1 MQPQLAYVLG
11 ASDARTTM
19 APTKREAAFTVVV
32 SGASGYIGT
41 ELVKQLLEKGY
52 NVRGTV
58 RSTSNTDKTQHL
70 TKLAKA
76 LPGTLS
82 LHEADLLKPGSFD
95 SIVSGA
101 DYVFHTA
108 SPFIRDVTDAK
119 KQLIEPALGGTKN
132 VLSSV
137 AKHTNTI
144 KRVVLTSSFAAIVKP
159 KAGPS
164 SDAYSEEDWNTEV
177 DESAQGADAYRYS
190 KVAAERAAWEASK
203 KDGWDL
209 VTICPTFVL
218 GPVISNRA
226 DATSIL
232 DVKGLIEG
240 TNDTVTPWVCD
251 VRDIARAH
259 ILAVEVPS
267 AKGRY
272 LVSQDSVVPVKSMTD
287 TLSKHF
293 PQYKFAQGKDAEV
306 KKVINNS
313 KVQKELGLQI
323 HPWQESIIDMAT
335 TLIQRG
341 IAKPVSAQ

>member
-1 MQPQLAYVLG
+1 
-11 ASDARTTM
+11 M
-19 APTKREAAFTVVV
+19 APVDHSGAYTAAV
-32 SGASGYIGT
+32 SGASGFIGT

-52 NVRGTV
+52 IVKGTV
-58 RSTSNTDKTQHL
+58 RDTSNTEKTAHL
-70 TKLAKA
+70 TKLAEA
-76 LPGTLS
+76 LPGKLTL
-82 LHEADLLKPGSFD
+82 HAADLTKEGSFD
-95 SIVSGA
+95 SILKGV

-108 SPFIRDVTDAK
+108 SPFIRDVTDPK
-119 KQLIEPALGGTKN
+119 KQLIEPAVGGTKN

-137 AKHTNTI
+137 AKNTDSI
-144 KRVVLTSSFAAIVKP
+144 KRVVLTSSFASIVKP
-159 KAGPS
+159 KDGPS
-164 SDAYSEEDWNTEV
+164 GQVYTEEDWNTEV
-177 DESAQGADAYRYS
+177 DENAQGADAYRYS
-190 KVAAERAAWEASK
+190 KVAAEREAWDASK
-203 KDGWDL
+203 KHNFEL

-272 LVSQDSVVPVKSMTD
+272 LVSQDSVVPVKALTD
-287 TLSKHF
+287 CLSKHF
-293 PQYKFAQGKDAEV
+293 PNFKFANGKEAEV
-306 KKVINNS
+306 KKVIDNS
-313 KVQKELGLQI
+313 KVQRELGLEI

-341 IAKPVSAQ
+341 IAKPVSK

>member
-1 MQPQLAYVLG
+1 
-11 ASDARTTM
+11 M
-19 APTKREAAFTVVV
+19 APKQKEGAYTAVV
-32 SGASGYIGT
+32 SGASGFIGT

-58 RSTSNTDKTQHL
+58 RSTSNTDKIQHL
-70 TKLAKA
+70 TKLAEA

-82 LHEADLLKPGSFD
+82 LHEADLLQDGSFD
-95 SIVSGA
+95 SVVSDA

-108 SPFIRDVTDAK
+108 SPFFRDVTDAK
-119 KQLIEPALGGTKN
+119 KQLIRPAVEGTKN

-137 AKHTNTI
+137 AKHSSTI
-144 KRVVLTSSFAAIVKP
+144 KRVVLTSSFASIVKP

-177 DESAQGADAYRYS
+177 DENAEGADAYRYS
-190 KVAAERAAWEASK
+190 KVAAEKAAWEASK
-203 KDGWDL
+203 KSGFEL

-218 GPVISNRA
+218 GPVISNRV

-232 DVKGLIEG
+232 DVKGIIEG
-240 TNDTVTPWVCD
+240 TNDTLTPWVCD

-259 ILAVEVPS
+259 ILAAEIPS

-272 LVSQDSVVPVKSMTD
+272 LVSQDAVVPVKAMTD
-287 TLSKHF
+287 LLSKQF

-313 KVQKELGLQI
+313 KVQQELGLQI

>member
-1 MQPQLAYVLG
+1 MGPVDQNGAYT
-11 ASDARTTM
+11 A
-19 APTKREAAFTVVV
+19 VV
-32 SGASGYIGT
+32 SGASGFIGT

-52 NVRGTV
+52 NVKGTV
-58 RSTSNTDKTQHL
+58 RDTSNHEKTQHL
-70 TKLAKA
+70 TKLAEA
-76 LPGTLS
+76 LPGKLTL
-82 LHEADLLKPGSFD
+82 HAADLTKEGSFD
-95 SIVSGA
+95 SILKDA

-108 SPFIRDVTDAK
+108 SPFIRDVTDPK
-119 KQLIEPALGGTKN
+119 KQLIEPAVGGTKN

-137 AKHTNTI
+137 AKNTDSI
-144 KRVVLTSSFAAIVKP
+144 KRVVLTSSFASIVKP

-164 SDAYSEEDWNTEV
+164 NGIYSEEDWNNEV
-177 DESAQGADAYRYS
+177 DENAQGADAYRYS
-190 KVAAERAAWEASK
+190 KVAAERAAWDASK
-203 KDGWDL
+203 KHNFEL

-259 ILAVEVPS
+259 VLAAEISS

-272 LVSQDSVVPVKSMTD
+272 LVSQDHVVPVKALTD
-287 TLSKHF
+287 CLSKHF
-293 PQYKFAQGKDAEV
+293 PQFKFAEGKGAEV
-306 KKVINNS
+306 KKVIDNS

-341 IAKPVSAQ
+341 IAKPVNK

>member
-1 MQPQLAYVLG
+1 MLSVHCLQ
-11 ASDARTTM
+11 
-19 APTKREAAFTVVV
+19 
-32 SGASGYIGT
+32 
-41 ELVKQLLEKGY
+41 
-52 NVRGTV
+52 
-58 RSTSNTDKTQHL
+58 
-70 TKLAKA
+70 A

-82 LHEADLLKPGSFD
+82 LHEANLLQDGSFD
-95 SIVSGA
+95 SVVSDA

-119 KQLIEPALGGTKN
+119 KQLIKPAVEGTKN

-144 KRVVLTSSFAAIVKP
+144 KRVVLTSSFASIVKP
-159 KAGPS
+159 QAGPS
-164 SDAYSEEDWNTEV
+164 SDTYSEEDWNTEV
-177 DESAQGADAYRYS
+177 DENAQGADAYRYS
-190 KVAAERAAWEASK
+190 KVAAEKAAWAASK
-203 KDGWDL
+203 QSGFEL

-218 GPVISNRA
+218 GPVISSRV

-232 DVKGLIEG
+232 DVKGIIEG
-240 TNDTVTPWVCD
+240 TNDTLTPWVCD

-259 ILAVEVPS
+259 ILAAEIPS

-272 LVSQDSVVPVKSMTD
+272 LVSQDSVVPVKAMTD
-287 TLSKHF
+287 LLSKHF

-313 KVQKELGLQI
+313 KVQQELGLQI